1 VVKPVRTC
9 VGCRRKADKSELVRL
24 VWQGTV
30 VVDRAQRAPG
40 RGAYLHPGPACAAL
54 AVKRRSL
61 GRALRVTG
69 VDPEV
74 LALRW
79 AEAERAELA

>member
-1 VVKPVRTC
+1 MSQPVRTC
-9 VGCRRKADKSELVRL
+9 VGCRRKAGKSELVRL
-24 VWQGTV
+24 VWQQSV
-30 VVDRAQRAPG
+30 KVDPAQREPG
-40 RGAYLHPGPACAAL
+40 RGAYLHPGPDCVAL

-74 LALRW
+74 LAHRW
-79 AEAERAELA
+79 AESGAGEPA

>member
-1 VVKPVRTC
+1 MVQPVRTC
-9 VGCRRKADKSELVRL
+9 IGCRRKAGKSELVRL
-24 VWQGTV
+24 VWQQVV

-40 RGAYLHPGPACAAL
+40 RGAYLHPGPDCVAL
-54 AVKRRSL
+54 ALKRRAL

-69 VDPEV
+69 VDAAV

-79 AEAERAELA
+79 AEAGGGEPA

>member
-1 VVKPVRTC
+1 MRTC
-9 VGCRRKADKSELVRL
+9 VGCRRKAEKSELVRL
-24 VWQGTV
+24 VWQQAV

-40 RGAYLHPGPACAAL
+40 RGAYLHPGPDCVAL
-54 AVKRRSL
+54 AVRRRSL

-74 LALRW
+74 LAHRW
-79 AEAERAELA
+79 AESGAGQLA

>member
-1 VVKPVRTC
+1 MSQPVRTC
-9 VGCRRKADKSELVRL
+9 VGCRRKAGKSELVRL
-24 VWQGTV
+24 VWQQSVTV
-30 VVDRAQRAPG
+30 DPAQRAPG
-40 RGAYLHPGPACAAL
+40 RGAYLHPGPDCVAL

-74 LALRW
+74 LTHRW
-79 AEAERAELA
+79 AESGAGQLA